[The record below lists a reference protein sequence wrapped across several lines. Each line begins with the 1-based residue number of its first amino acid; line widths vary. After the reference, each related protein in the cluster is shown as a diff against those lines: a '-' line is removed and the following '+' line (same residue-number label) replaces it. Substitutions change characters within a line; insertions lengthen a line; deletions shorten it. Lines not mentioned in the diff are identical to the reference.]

1 MAYKIAVQELN
12 QWLFA
17 DQYFDIADVSIELME
32 EPLDLVE
39 INIESHPLN
48 SLWESELSVAKAE
61 SNVYSS
67 KYLPTVSAQYGFQ
80 KIGNEN
86 GFNSYQVGI
95 QLPLIF
101 SKAKGES
108 KASKLNVEII
118 EQNNKIKQLKLANSF
133 KIAMANYMRLK
144 ENWEYHKSH
153 ALPLAV
159 QQRDGATLA
168 YQEGSMSYIAF
179 IQTIKNAIELEINS
193 CTIFQQ
199 YSESK
204 INVSYFLETKN
215 E

>member
-1 MAYKIAVQELN
+1 MKIKDIK
-12 QWLFA
+12 LFTIKA
-17 DQYFDIADVSIELME
+17 GWKPWSFLKIETNSS
-32 EPLDLVE
+32 LVG
-39 INIESHPLN
+39 
-48 SLWESELSVAKAE
+48 WSE
-61 SNVYSS
+61 
-67 KYLPTVSAQYGFQ
+67 TTDTF
-80 KIGNEN
+80 GNEN

-133 KIAMANYMRLK
+133 KISMANYMRLK
-144 ENWEYHKSH
+144 ENWEYYKSH

-193 CTIFQQ
+193 WTVFQQ